1 MTLGRMKTVDK
12 VLLYLAVASACLL
25 IGFPVY
31 WMLITSLQDQAR
43 LLTLPPAFLAVPP
56 RVEGYAAVVKEFPI
70 WTWMVNSLVVAL
82 ASTAFSVLFSILS
95 GYSLSRF
102 KYAGNGIFGL
112 LILVTQML
120 PATLIIIPL
129 YIMFA
134 GLKLLDTFWGLIIAN
149 STFSLPLCTWTLK
162 GFFDSLPK
170 ELEEAAV
177 VDGCNTLGVLFKV
190 MLPLA
195 APAVVAVAVISFF
208 AAWDEYMFAN
218 TFISDPAKWVGT
230 MGLAA
235 FKGEMYTPWDRVMAG
250 AFIFT
255 LPAIVFFLVLQRYI
269 VSGLTVGAVK
279 G

>member
-1 MTLGRMKTVDK
+1 MILGGTKTRDRI
-12 VLLYLAVASACLL
+12 LLYLAVVSACVL

-31 WMLITSLQDQAR
+31 WMLVTSVQDQAR
-43 LLTLPPAFLAVPP
+43 LLTPPPAFLAVPP
-56 RVEGYAAVVKEFPI
+56 RVEGYSAVVKEFPI
-70 WTWMVNSLVVAL
+70 WTWMRNSLIVAL
-82 ASTAFSVLFSILS
+82 GSTAFSVLFSILS

-102 KYAGNGIFGL
+102 KYAGNSFFGL

-129 YIMFA
+129 YIMFS
-134 GLKLLDTFWGLIIAN
+134 GLKLLDTFQGLIIAN
-149 STFSLPLCTWTLK
+149 CTFSLPLCTWTLK
-162 GFFDSLPK
+162 GYFDSLPK

-177 VDGCNTLGVLFKV
+177 MDGCSTLGVLFKV

-195 APAVVAVAVISFF
+195 IPAVVAVAVISFF

-235 FKGEMYTPWDRVMAG
+235 FKGEMYTPWDRVMAA

-255 LPAIVFFLVLQRYI
+255 VPAILFFVVLQRYI